1 MIESFN
7 RAETWLVENGIPANG
22 EEYRIPANGDND
34 DATVCML
41 LVGDDHDLV
50 DDDDNKVVETAT
62 GEVNFIN
69 SHSKRQELIM
79 KHLMV

>member
-1 MIESFN
+1 M
-7 RAETWLVENGIPANG
+7 ENGIPANG

-50 DDDDNKVVETAT
+50 DNDDNKVVNTDA
-62 GEVNFIN
+62 GKVYFIN
-69 SHSKRQELIM
+69 TCDKLR
-79 KHLMV
+79 